1 MLLRDATGLLLL
13 DPAECSGKTP
23 WQPLDRLLDD
33 ADHADP
39 LAAGDHVVVL
49 PAAGE
54 FIQLTWSGT
63 TPKLRVRHVPLSGAG
78 TTEVHDLPAPPAGT
92 PALGDGFVVLPLAN
106 GVAVRVDFKSPLI
119 AGPNSRAAG
128 ADEQSPGHIVA
139 LGGDDFL
146 LTDGGR
152 GLMRVAWPGK
162 LFQQRAVTE
171 LSARIVAPPA
181 VLPGPA
187 GSVPRIC
194 VADASDTLTLLDG
207 ERLDKLRSIALT
219 GKITAGPFVRG
230 ASVVCVLDR
239 RRLVVVDPEGGEP
252 RGYGMNAD
260 IVGAPLLVDGMLVV
274 ADVSGTFLALN
285 PQTAERLGNGYTM
298 RANTAPETAP
308 VPFGPGRLLVPL
320 NDGTLLLLPLAK
332 LR

>member
-1 MLLRDATGLLLL
+1 
-13 DPAECSGKTP
+13 
-23 WQPLDRLLDD
+23 
-33 ADHADP
+33 
-39 LAAGDHVVVL
+39 L
-49 PAAGE
+49 PA
-54 FIQLTWSGT
+54 L
-63 TPKLRVRHVPLSGAG
+63 
-78 TTEVHDLPAPPAGT
+78 PAGT

-106 GVAVRVDFKSPLI
+106 GVAVRIDFKGLTV
-119 AGPNSRAAG
+119 AGPNWRAPG

-139 LGGDDFL
+139 LGGDNFL

-162 LFQQRAVTE
+162 LVQQRAMAE
-171 LSARIVAPPA
+171 LSARIISPPA

-187 GSVPRIC
+187 GSMPRIC

-207 ERLDKLRSIALT
+207 ERLDKLRFIPLA
-219 GKITAGPFVRG
+219 GKITAGPFICG
-230 ASVVCVLDR
+230 SSVVCVLDR

-252 RGYGMNAD
+252 REYGMNAD
-260 IVGAPLLVDGMLVV
+260 IVGAPVLVDGMLIV

-285 PQTAERLGNGYTM
+285 PQTAERLGAGYTM

-320 NDGTLLLLPLAK
+320 NDGTLLLLSVAK